1 MVRVAIINI
10 MHKPKKQVVIFPSV
24 QCVASICIVRCQIVG
39 LFQALFRPVAKKR
52 DFRFFTEFTELQRA
66 THAKISFDH
75 RSSVRSSPAFDLLKM
90 INKLFTY

>member
-1 MVRVAIINI
+1 MVRVAIITI

-24 QCVASICIVRCQIVG
+24 QCVALICIVRFQIVG

-52 DFRFFTEFTELQRA
+52 DFRFFTELQRA

-75 RSSVRSSPAFDLLKM
+75 RSSVWSSPAFDLLKM